1 MSMDSRYKEK
11 IRKLLALSQSDNE
24 YEAEAA
30 KRQAKKLMAKYHINA
45 DELEI
50 VSVTSRPLLRK
61 GTKEYENGLLVAI
74 ERISG
79 CYAIIKPRRAH
90 GKWGRVIEFTG
101 LERDAELAAY
111 AFDVLL
117 QQVEE
122 ARKVFI
128 KKVDRSAKAADLY
141 CEGWMDTATYKLV
154 NVFGRRERPVSV
166 ENNLGKK
173 YPDIKATSVRA
184 VPSEA
189 IFGGDGYLN
198 LGYQDGEKANLN
210 AAAGDQ
216 REPQLRLGGGL

>member
-24 YEAEAA
+24 HEAEAA

-45 DELEI
+45 DELDI
-50 VSVTSRPLLRK
+50 VTINARPLVRK
-61 GTKEYENGLLVAI
+61 GTKEYENSLICAI

-79 CYAIIKPRRAH
+79 CYAIIRAKRTC

-111 AFDVLL
+111 SFDVLL

-122 ARKVFI
+122 ARKTFV

-141 CEGWMDTATYKLV
+141 CEGWMDTATCKLV

-166 ENNLGKK
+166 EKNMGKR
-173 YPDIKATSVRA
+173 YPDIKSANIRSVSLG
-184 VPSEA
+184 VV
-189 IFGGDGYLN
+189 FGGGEYLN
-198 LGYQDGEKANLN
+198 LGCQDGEHANLN
-210 AAAGDQ
+210 VAAGDQ
-216 REPQLRLGGGL
+216 REPQLQIGGVQ

>member
-1 MSMDSRYKEK
+1 MSMDDRYKNK

-24 YEAEAA
+24 HEAEAA

-50 VSVTSRPLLRK
+50 VSITSRPLLRK
-61 GTKEYENGLLVAI
+61 GTKEYECVLMLAI

-79 CYAIIKPRRAH
+79 CYAIIKSRRTH

-122 ARKVFI
+122 ARKAFI

-141 CEGWMDTATYKLV
+141 CEGWMDAATYKLV
-154 NVFGRRERPVSV
+154 NVFGHRERPASV
-166 ENNLGKK
+166 ETNLGKK
-173 YPDIKATSVRA
+173 YPDIKPTSVRVA
-184 VPSEA
+184 SLDS
-189 IFGGDGYLN
+189 ISGGGEYLD
-198 LGYQDGEKANLN
+198 LGSQDGELANLN
-210 AAAGDQ
+210 VAAGDQ
-216 REPQLRLGGGL
+216 REPLLQIGGAV